1 MTKKNMDISY
11 IRELAKVLEDTGLT
25 EIEIEENDTRVR
37 VVKTPAAIHQVAA
50 VSSAPHTPAAALS
63 PAAVEVKAS
72 KPGDHPGTV
81 KSPMVGVIYVSPK
94 PGSPPFVKVGD
105 KVQAGDTL
113 IIVEAMKVMNPVT
126 APRSGTVTE
135 IFAQDATPVEF
146 DEPLLVIE

>member
-1 MTKKNMDISY
+1 MTQKNMDISY
-11 IRELAKVLEDTGLT
+11 IRELAKVLEETGLT

-37 VVKTPAAIHQVAA
+37 VVKTPPVVHSVAA
-50 VSSAPHTPAAALS
+50 VSSAPVVAAPSAAS
-63 PAAVEVKAS
+63 PSDVKVQ

-81 KSPMVGVIYVSPK
+81 KSPMVGVIYVAPK

-113 IIVEAMKVMNPVT
+113 VIVEAMKVMNPVT